1 MKSNKLL
8 SATIATVVGMGMTAV
23 SSPVHAMK
31 MEKCYGIAKKA
42 KNDCGTKLHSC
53 AGFAKIDGDPEEWL
67 MVPKGS
73 CNRIVGGSL
82 TKGKGGVKLS
92 SGDKAVPDEAE

>member
-8 SATIATVVGMGMTAV
+8 TATIATVVSMGLTVVSTA
-23 SSPVHAMK
+23 VHAMK

-53 AGFAKIDGDPEEWL
+53 AGQAKVDGDTEEWIF
-67 MVPKGS
+67 VPKGT
-73 CNRIVGGSL
+73 CNKIIGGSL
-82 TKGKGGVKLS
+82 TKGKGGPKPCPKEKVT
-92 SGDKAVPDEAE
+92 PDETK